1 MMNIPF
7 RPVTAA
13 DADLLRSFTMEG
25 KCMNCDMNVA
35 NLCSWQFLYHTEYA
49 VVEGFLVLR
58 FVLDGHV
65 TYMKP
70 IGKGD
75 LRPVLELLMADARSL
90 GDTLRV
96 ACVCPCAQALMDE
109 SMPGAFTYTINRDKS
124 DYLYLREKLVTLS
137 GKKLQ
142 PKRNHISKFKRAYPN
157 YEYRPLTPDLV
168 PDCIRLGEEWCRT
181 NDSGEL
187 RAMQA
192 EQQMIAY
199 ALRHMDELHIVGG
212 TLFVEGRMVAFT
224 FGARINA
231 EAFDVCVEKADTNYE
246 GAYAMINNEF
256 VSRLPEDI
264 VYINREEDLGLE
276 GLRRAKLSYYPDLI
290 LDKMVA
296 TLTAQPK
303 ETEEEMRVRF
313 ETRHLWER
321 SFADP
326 RAFIDLY
333 FREKY
338 RKERNEIIVRDG
350 RVVSALQK
358 LPYPLTYGGRMLPAS
373 YISGACTDE
382 DYRRRGLMGELLVK
396 ALRDEYYLGSTIS
409 IEECL
414 GSKGVEESSFGV
426 KEYRSEGVKT
436 IPQLRESKDCLQA
449 LPSTAVSTKLN
460 VSSADGLS
468 SSLPSEAT
476 TPKLLNSQK
485 AGSVLSFLIPAT
497 AELMT
502 YYAKFGYTPCF
513 RFGWK
518 ETHPNPGG
526 DTDLTVQEVLPHRED
541 LGGLLIYL
549 RDKMQ
554 ERPMC
559 VQHPLSDLRA
569 VMDDMRM
576 AGDTMW
582 EVRRGTLLVGL
593 AICRAE
599 AKGVLL
605 REYVYDDEAA
615 RDALIAAIAAH
626 HGKTEVDVLDTTGTG
641 GDYFGMARVVDA
653 EEMLKAYAQLHPEK
667 EMTLNVADD
676 ELSENNGCYHISG
689 GVCVRLSEPS
699 ADAELLTIAQLT
711 HRVLAEENPLMSLM
725 MND

>member
-13 DADLLRSFTMEG
+13 DADLLRSFTMES

-35 NLCSWQFLYHTEYA
+35 NLCSWQFLYHTEFA

-109 SMPGAFTYTINRDKS
+109 SMPGAFTYTVNRDKS

-142 PKRNHISKFKRAYPN
+142 PKRNHISKFKRAYPD
-157 YEYRPLTPDLV
+157 YEYRPLTPDLM

-181 NDSGEL
+181 NDSGMQH
-187 RAMQA
+187 AMQA

-199 ALRHMDELHIVGG
+199 ALHHMDELHIVGG

-231 EAFDVCVEKADTNYE
+231 EAFDVCVEKADTAYE

-264 VYINREEDLGLE
+264 QYVNREEDLGLE
-276 GLRRAKLSYYPDLI
+276 GLRKAKMSYYPDLI

-382 DYRRRGLMGELLVK
+382 DYRRRGLMGELL
-396 ALRDEYYLGSTIS
+396 AQTHRTM
-409 IEECL
+409 
-414 GSKGVEESSFGV
+414 
-426 KEYRSEGVKT
+426 RSEN
-436 IPQLRESKDCLQA
+436 A
-449 LPSTAVSTKLN
+449 
-460 VSSADGLS
+460 
-468 SSLPSEAT
+468 
-476 TPKLLNSQK
+476 
-485 AGSVLSFLIPAT
+485 VLSFLIPAT
-497 AELMT
+497 SELMA

-518 ETHPNPGG
+518 TEVPSN
-526 DTDLTVQEVLPHRED
+526 LVQDGSVVVDIVDQLSTEE
-541 LGGLLIYL
+541 LLIYL

-569 VMDDMRM
+569 VVDDMRM
-576 AGDTMW
+576 AGDVMW

-605 REYVYDDEAA
+605 RECVYDDEAA
-615 RDALIAAIAAH
+615 RDALVAAIAAH
-626 HGKTEVDVLDTTGTG
+626 HGQDEVDILDTTGTE
-641 GDYFGMARVVDA
+641 GDYFGMARVINA

-667 EMTLNVADD
+667 EVTLNVTDD

-699 ADAELLTIAQLT
+699 TDAEQLSIAQLT
-711 HRVLAEENPLMSLM
+711 HRVLTEENPLMSLM

>member
-1 MMNIPF
+1 MIIPF

-13 DADLLRSFTMEG
+13 DADLLRSFTMES

-75 LRPVLELLMADARSL
+75 LRAVLELLMADARSL

-109 SMPGAFTYTINRDKS
+109 SMPGTFTYTINRDKS

-142 PKRNHISKFKRAYPN
+142 PKRNHISKFKRTYPN

-181 NDSGEL
+181 TDSCMQH
-187 RAMQA
+187 AMQA

-199 ALRHMDELHIVGG
+199 ALQHIEELHLVGG
-212 TLFVEGRMVAFT
+212 TLFVEGKMVAFT
-224 FGARINA
+224 FVARINS
-231 EAFDVCVEKADTNYE
+231 EAFDVCVEKADTAYE

-256 VSRLPEDI
+256 VSRLPEEI

-276 GLRRAKLSYYPDLI
+276 GLRKAKLSYYPDLI

-338 RKERNEIIVRDG
+338 RKERNEVIVRDG
-350 RVVSALQK
+350 HVVSALQK

-382 DYRRRGLMGELLVK
+382 NYRKRGLM
-396 ALRDEYYLGSTIS
+396 S
-409 IEECL
+409 
-414 GSKGVEESSFGV
+414 
-426 KEYRSEGVKT
+426 
-436 IPQLRESKDCLQA
+436 
-449 LPSTAVSTKLN
+449 
-460 VSSADGLS
+460 
-468 SSLPSEAT
+468 
-476 TPKLLNSQK
+476 KLLAQTHRAMADEN
-485 AGSVLSFLIPAT
+485 AVLSFLIPAT
-497 AELMT
+497 AELAT

-518 ETHPNPGG
+518 ETHPILPYKGG
-526 DTDLTVQEVLPHRED
+526 GTDLTAQEVFPDRED
-541 LGGLLIYL
+541 LGGSLIYL
-549 RDKMQ
+549 RQKMQ
-554 ERPMC
+554 ERPLC

-569 VMDDMRM
+569 VADDMRM

-582 EVRRGTLLVGL
+582 EVRRGTLLVGV

-599 AKGVLL
+599 AEGVLL
-605 REYVYDDEAA
+605 RECLYDDEEA
-615 RDALIAAIAAH
+615 RDALIASIAEH
-626 HGKTEVDVLDTTGTG
+626 YGQSEVDVLDTTGRE
-641 GDYFGMARVVDA
+641 GDYFGMARVINA
-653 EEMLKAYAQLHPEK
+653 EEMLKAYAQLYPER
-667 EMTLNVADD
+667 TFVWTVTDA
-676 ELSENNGCYHISG
+676 ELPENNGCYRVAEG
-689 GVCVRLSEPS
+689 TCERLEAPC
-699 ADAELLTIAQLT
+699 DEAEQLTIAELT
-711 HRVLAEENPLMSLM
+711 HRVLTEENPLMSLM

>member
-1 MMNIPF
+1 MTIPF
-7 RPVTAA
+7 RPITAA
-13 DADLLRSFTMEG
+13 DADLLRSFTTES
-25 KCMNCDMNVA
+25 KCMNCDLNVA

-58 FVLDGHV
+58 FVADGHV

-75 LRPVLELLMADARSL
+75 LRHVLELLRADARSL
-90 GDTLRV
+90 GNTLRV
-96 ACVCPCAQALMDE
+96 ACVCPCAQALMNE
-109 SMPGAFTYTINRDKS
+109 SMPEAFTFEINRDKS
-124 DYLYLREKLVTLS
+124 DYLYLREKLVTLA

-142 PKRNHISKFKRAYPN
+142 PKRNHVSKFKRTYPN
-157 YEYRPLTPDLV
+157 YEYRPLTADLV

-181 NDSGEL
+181 TDSGMQH
-187 RAMQA
+187 AMEA
-192 EQQMIAY
+192 EQHMIAY
-199 ALRHMDELHIVGG
+199 ALQHIDELHIIGG
-212 TLFVEGRMVAFT
+212 TLFVEDKMVAFT

-231 EAFDVCVEKADTNYE
+231 EAFDVCVEKADTTYE

-276 GLRRAKLSYYPDLI
+276 GLRKAKLSYQPDLI

-303 ETEEEMRVRF
+303 ETEEEMRMRF

-338 RKERNEIIVRDG
+338 RKERNETIVRDG

-358 LPYPLTYGGRMLPAS
+358 LPYPMTYGGQMLPAS

-382 DYRRRGLMGELLVK
+382 NYRRRGLMGELLNQTHR
-396 ALRDEYYLGSTIS
+396 AMR
-409 IEECL
+409 EE
-414 GSKGVEESSFGV
+414 
-426 KEYRSEGVKT
+426 
-436 IPQLRESKDCLQA
+436 
-449 LPSTAVSTKLN
+449 N
-460 VSSADGLS
+460 
-468 SSLPSEAT
+468 AT
-476 TPKLLNSQK
+476 F
-485 AGSVLSFLIPAT
+485 SFLIPAT
-497 AELMT
+497 AELGT

-513 RFGWK
+513 RFGWQSI
-518 ETHPNPGG
+518 T
-526 DTDLTVQEVLPHRED
+526 TDKLVSDSSLVVNSIDQYPTEEQF
-541 LGGLLIYL
+541 IYL
-549 RDKMQ
+549 RQKMQ

-569 VMDDMRM
+569 VVDDMRM

-582 EVRRGTLLVGL
+582 EVRRGELLVGM
-593 AICRAE
+593 AICRVE
-599 AKGVLL
+599 ENGILL
-605 REYVYDDEAA
+605 RECLYEDKSAHDT
-615 RDALIAAIAAH
+615 LIATIAAH
-626 HGKTEVDVLDTTGTG
+626 YERSEIDVIDTTGRE
-641 GDYFGMARVVDA
+641 GDYFGMARIINTED
-653 EEMLKAYAQLHPEK
+653 MLKAYAQLHPEK
-667 EMTLNVADD
+667 ECTLSITDD
-676 ELSENNGCYHISG
+676 LLSENNGCYYINKG
-689 GVCVRLSEPS
+689 ICECVNEPCNE
-699 ADAELLTIAQLT
+699 AEQLTIAQLT
-711 HRVLAEENPLMSLM
+711 QRVLSEENPLMSLM

>member
-1 MMNIPF
+1 MTIPF
-7 RPVTAA
+7 RPITAA

-25 KCMNCDMNVA
+25 KCMNCDLNVA
-35 NLCSWQFLYHTEYA
+35 NLCSWQFLYHTEWA

-109 SMPGAFTYTINRDKS
+109 SMPGSFTYTINRDKS

-181 NDSGEL
+181 SDSCMQH
-187 RAMQA
+187 AMQA
-192 EQQMIAY
+192 EQKMIAY
-199 ALRHMDELHIVGG
+199 ALQHIDELHIVGG

-231 EAFDVCVEKADTNYE
+231 EAFDVCVEKADTTYE

-276 GLRRAKLSYYPDLI
+276 GLRKAKLSYYPDLI

-338 RKERNEIIVRDG
+338 RKERNETIVRDG

-382 DYRRRGLMGELLVK
+382 NYRKRGLMGELL
-396 ALRDEYYLGSTIS
+396 AQTHRAMQGEN
-409 IEECL
+409 
-414 GSKGVEESSFGV
+414 
-426 KEYRSEGVKT
+426 
-436 IPQLRESKDCLQA
+436 A
-449 LPSTAVSTKLN
+449 
-460 VSSADGLS
+460 
-468 SSLPSEAT
+468 
-476 TPKLLNSQK
+476 
-485 AGSVLSFLIPAT
+485 VLSFLIPAT
-497 AELMT
+497 AELAA

-518 ETHPNPGG
+518 ETHPNPPCEGG
-526 DTDLTVQEVLPHRED
+526 GTDLTVREVLPHRED
-541 LGGLLIYL
+541 LGGSELLIYL

-554 ERPMC
+554 ERPWC
-559 VQHPLSDLRA
+559 VQHPLSDLYA
-569 VMDDMRM
+569 VVDDMRM

-599 AKGVLL
+599 ADGVLL
-605 REYVYDDEAA
+605 RECVYNDEAA
-615 RDALIAAIAAH
+615 REALIAAIATH
-626 HGKTEVDVLDTTGTG
+626 HGKTEVDVLDTTGRE
-641 GDYFGMARVVDA
+641 GDYFGMARVINA
-653 EEMLKAYAQLHPEK
+653 EAMLMAYATQHPELDLK
-667 EMTLNVADD
+667 INVTDD
-676 ELSENNGCYHISG
+676 ELSGNNGCYHING
-689 GVCVRLSEPS
+689 GVCVRLSE
-699 ADAELLTIAQLT
+699 AADDAEPLTIAQLT
-711 HRVLAEENPLMSLM
+711 HKVLTEENPLMSLM

>member
-1 MMNIPF
+1 MTIPF
-7 RPVTAA
+7 RPITAA

-25 KCMNCDMNVA
+25 KCMNCDLNVA
-35 NLCSWQFLYHTEYA
+35 NLCSWQFLYHTEWA
-49 VVEGFLVLR
+49 VVDGFLVLR

-96 ACVCPCAQALMDE
+96 ACVCPCAQALMEE
-109 SMPGAFTYTINRDKS
+109 SMPGAFTYTVNRDKS
-124 DYLYLREKLVTLS
+124 DYLYLRERLVTLT

-142 PKRNHISKFKRAYPN
+142 PKRNHISKFKRAYPD

-181 NDSGEL
+181 SDSCMQH
-187 RAMQA
+187 AMQA
-192 EQQMIAY
+192 EQKMIAY
-199 ALRHMDELHIVGG
+199 ALQHIDELHIVGG

-231 EAFDVCVEKADTNYE
+231 EAFDVCVEKADTTYE
-246 GAYAMINNEF
+246 GAYAMINHEF

-276 GLRRAKLSYYPDLI
+276 GLRKAKLSYYPDLI

-338 RKERNEIIVRDG
+338 RKERNETIVRDG

-382 DYRRRGLMGELLVK
+382 NYRKRGLMGELL
-396 ALRDEYYLGSTIS
+396 AQTHRAMQQEHT
-409 IEECL
+409 
-414 GSKGVEESSFGV
+414 
-426 KEYRSEGVKT
+426 
-436 IPQLRESKDCLQA
+436 
-449 LPSTAVSTKLN
+449 
-460 VSSADGLS
+460 
-468 SSLPSEAT
+468 
-476 TPKLLNSQK
+476 
-485 AGSVLSFLIPAT
+485 VLSFLIPAT
-497 AELMT
+497 AELAS

-518 ETHPNPGG
+518 ETHPNPPCEGG
-526 DTDLTVQEVLPHRED
+526 GTDLTVREVLPHRED
-541 LGGLLIYL
+541 LGGSELLIYL

-554 ERPMC
+554 ERPWC
-559 VQHPLSDLRA
+559 VQHPLSDLYA
-569 VMDDMRM
+569 VVDDMRM
-576 AGDTMW
+576 AGDAMW

-599 AKGVLL
+599 ADGVLL
-605 REYVYDDEAA
+605 RECVYNDEAA
-615 RDALIAAIAAH
+615 REALIAAIATH
-626 HGKTEVDVLDTTGTG
+626 HGKTEVDVLDTTGCE
-641 GDYFGMARVVDA
+641 GDYFGMARVINA
-653 EEMLKAYAQLHPEK
+653 EAMLMAYATQHPELDLK
-667 EMTLNVADD
+667 INVTDD
-676 ELSENNGCYHISG
+676 ELLGNNGCYHING
-689 GVCVRLSEPS
+689 GVCVRLSE
-699 ADAELLTIAQLT
+699 AEDDAEPLTIAQLT
-711 HRVLAEENPLMSLM
+711 HKVLTEENPLMSLM

>member
-1 MMNIPF
+1 MNSLLPF

-13 DADLLRSFTMEG
+13 DADLLRSFTMES

-75 LRPVLELLMADARSL
+75 LRSVLELLMADARTL

-142 PKRNHISKFKRAYPN
+142 PKRNHISKFKRTYPN

-181 NDSGEL
+181 SDSSL
-187 RAMQA
+187 QHAMQA
-192 EQQMIAY
+192 EQKMIAY
-199 ALRHMDELHIVGG
+199 ALRHIDALHIVGG
-212 TLFVEGRMVAFT
+212 TLFVEDEMVAFT
-224 FGARINA
+224 FGARINS
-231 EAFDVCVEKADTNYE
+231 EAFDVCVEKANTAYE

-276 GLRRAKLSYYPDLI
+276 GLRKAKLSYYPDLI

-303 ETEEEMRVRF
+303 ETEEEMRERF

-338 RKERNEIIVRDG
+338 RKERNETIVREG
-350 RVVSALQK
+350 HVVSALQK

-382 DYRRRGLMGELLVK
+382 NYRRRGLMSELL
-396 ALRDEYYLGSTIS
+396 AQTHHAM
-409 IEECL
+409 
-414 GSKGVEESSFGV
+414 
-426 KEYRSEGVKT
+426 RSEN
-436 IPQLRESKDCLQA
+436 A
-449 LPSTAVSTKLN
+449 
-460 VSSADGLS
+460 
-468 SSLPSEAT
+468 
-476 TPKLLNSQK
+476 
-485 AGSVLSFLIPAT
+485 VLSFLIPAT
-497 AELMT
+497 SELVT

-518 ETHPNPGG
+518 TVIATPLTN
-526 DTDLTVQEVLPHRED
+526 DLLAANIVELPQNEEY
-541 LGGLLIYL
+541 LIYL
-549 RDKMQ
+549 RQKMQ
-554 ERPMC
+554 ERNFC
-559 VQHPLSDLRA
+559 VQHPLSDLCA
-569 VMDDMRM
+569 VVDDMRM

-582 EVRRGTLLVGL
+582 EMRRDGLLVGV
-593 AICRAE
+593 AICRIE
-599 AKGVLL
+599 ADGVLL
-605 REYVYDDEAA
+605 RECVYDDEAA
-615 RDALIAAIAAH
+615 RDGLIATIAAH
-626 HGKTEVDVLDTTGTG
+626 YGKGEVDVLDTTGG
-641 GDYFGMARVVDA
+641 EGDYFGMARIINA
-653 EEMLKAYAQLHPEK
+653 EEMLKAYAALHPELDLK
-667 EMTLNVADD
+667 INITDD
-676 ELSENNGCYHISG
+676 ELSNNNGCYHVSG
-689 GVCVRLSEPS
+689 GVCVRMEGVSAETEP
-699 ADAELLTIAQLT
+699 LTIAQLT
-711 HRVLAEENPLMSLM
+711 HRVLTEENPLMSLM

>member
-1 MMNIPF
+1 MNIPF

-25 KCMNCDMNVA
+25 RCMNCDLNVA
-35 NLCSWQFLYHTEYA
+35 NICSWQFLYHTEWA
-49 VVEGFLVLR
+49 VVDGFLVLR
-58 FVLDGHV
+58 FVLDGQV

-75 LRPVLELLMADARSL
+75 LRPVLHRLMADARSL

-109 SMPGAFTYTINRDKS
+109 SMPGAFTYAVNRDKS
-124 DYLYLREKLVTLS
+124 DYLYLRDKLVTLT

-142 PKRNHISKFKRAYPN
+142 PKRNHISKFKRLYPD
-157 YEYRPLTPDLV
+157 YEYRPLTEAMAA
-168 PDCIRLGEEWCRT
+168 DCIRLGEEWCQT
-181 NDSGEL
+181 NDSGML

-192 EQQMIAY
+192 EQRMIRY
-199 ALRHMDELHIVGG
+199 ALSHMDALHIVGG
-212 TLFVEGRMVAFT
+212 TLWVEGKMVAFT
-224 FGARINA
+224 FGSRING
-231 EAFDVCVEKADTNYE
+231 EAFDVCVEKADTSYE

-276 GLRRAKLSYYPDLI
+276 GLRKAKLSYYPDLI

-296 TLTAQPK
+296 TLTAQPQ

-326 RAFIDLY
+326 KTFIDLY

-358 LPYPLTYGGRMLPAS
+358 LPYPMTYGGRMLPAS

-382 DYRRRGLMGELLVK
+382 NYRKRGLMGALL
-396 ALRDEYYLGSTIS
+396 AQTHRAMYAENAA
-409 IEECL
+409 
-414 GSKGVEESSFGV
+414 F
-426 KEYRSEGVKT
+426 
-436 IPQLRESKDCLQA
+436 
-449 LPSTAVSTKLN
+449 
-460 VSSADGLS
+460 
-468 SSLPSEAT
+468 
-476 TPKLLNSQK
+476 
-485 AGSVLSFLIPAT
+485 SFLIPAT
-497 AELMT
+497 AELAT

-518 ETHPNPGG
+518 TEEAGSLATDGSLLV
-526 DTDLTVQEVLPHRED
+526 DTVDQQPTEE
-541 LGGLLIYL
+541 LLIYL
-549 RDKMQ
+549 RAKMQ

-559 VQHPLSDLRA
+559 VQHPLADLRA

-582 EVRRGTLLVGL
+582 VARRDGTLVGL

-599 AKGVLL
+599 SDGVLL
-605 REYVYDDEAA
+605 RECVYDDEQA
-615 RDALIAAIAAH
+615 REALIATIAAH
-626 HGKTEVDVLDTTGTG
+626 HGRTEVDVIDTTGTE
-641 GDYFGMARVVDA
+641 GDYLGMARIIDA
-653 EEMLKAYAQLHPEK
+653 EAMLTAYAALHPEEDWK
-667 EMTLNVADD
+667 INVTDD
-676 ELSENNGCYHISG
+676 ELSDNNGRYHICG
-689 GVCVRLSEPS
+689 GVCKRMDE
-699 ADAELLTIAQLT
+699 AAAYDETLTITQLT
-711 HRVLAEENPLMSLM
+711 HRVLTEENPLMSLM

>member
-1 MMNIPF
+1 MPIPF
-7 RPVTAA
+7 RPITAA
-13 DADLLRSFTMEG
+13 DADLLRSYTMES

-35 NLCSWQFLYHTEYA
+35 NLCSWQFLYHTEWA

-58 FVLDGHV
+58 FVSDGQV

-75 LRPVLELLMADARSL
+75 LRRVLELLIADARSL
-90 GDTLRV
+90 GDAFKM
-96 ACVCPCAQALMDE
+96 ACVCPCAQGLMDE

-124 DYLYLREKLVTLS
+124 DYLYLRESLVTLA

-157 YEYRPLTPDLV
+157 YEYRPLTADLV
-168 PDCIRLGEEWCRT
+168 PECIRLGEEWCRT
-181 NDSGEL
+181 SDCREQ

-192 EQQMIAY
+192 EQRMIAY
-199 ALRHMDELHIVGG
+199 ALSHIEELHIVGG
-212 TLFVEGRMVAFT
+212 TLFVEGKMVAFT
-224 FGARINA
+224 FGARINN
-231 EAFDVCVEKADTNYE
+231 EAFDVCVEKADTTYE

-264 VYINREEDLGLE
+264 TYINREEDLGLE
-276 GLRRAKLSYYPDLI
+276 GLRRAKMSYYPELI
-290 LDKMVA
+290 LDKMTA

-303 ETEEEMRVRF
+303 ETEEEMRMRF

-338 RKERNEIIVRDG
+338 RKERNEVIVRDG

-358 LPYPLTYGGRMLPAS
+358 LPYPMTYGGRMLSAS

-382 DYRRRGLMGELLVK
+382 HYRKRGLMSELLNQTHRAMYAEK
-396 ALRDEYYLGSTIS
+396 A
-409 IEECL
+409 
-414 GSKGVEESSFGV
+414 VF
-426 KEYRSEGVKT
+426 
-436 IPQLRESKDCLQA
+436 
-449 LPSTAVSTKLN
+449 
-460 VSSADGLS
+460 
-468 SSLPSEAT
+468 
-476 TPKLLNSQK
+476 
-485 AGSVLSFLIPAT
+485 SFLIPAT
-497 AELMT
+497 AELGS

-518 ETHPNPGG
+518 TVDCQQSTVNGQQSTVNSQQSPSGRVTLNSQPSTLNPQPSPLIPQPSPLPNEEH
-526 DTDLTVQEVLPHRED
+526 LT
-541 LGGLLIYL
+541 YL

-554 ERPMC
+554 ERTLC

-569 VMDDMRM
+569 VVDDMRM
-576 AGDTMW
+576 GGDTMW
-582 EVRRGTLLVGL
+582 EVRRDTMLVGL

-599 AKGVLL
+599 ADGVLL
-605 REYVYDDEAA
+605 RECVYDDDAA
-615 RDALIAAIAAH
+615 REALIAAVAAH
-626 HGKTEVDVLDTTGTG
+626 YERTEVDVLDTTGQE
-641 GDYFGMARVVDA
+641 GDYFGMARIINA
-653 EEMLKAYAQLHPEK
+653 EAMLTAYAALHPEANY
-667 EMTLNVADD
+667 TWAITD
-676 ELSENNGCYHISG
+676 EVLQDNNGCYRIAQG
-689 GVCVRLSEPS
+689 ECQRLAEPCP
-699 ADAELLTIAQLT
+699 DAEQLTIAQLT
-711 HRVLAEENPLMSLM
+711 HRVLTEENPLMSLM

>member
-1 MMNIPF
+1 MIIPF

-13 DADLLRSFTMEG
+13 DADLLRSFTMES

-75 LRPVLELLMADARSL
+75 LRAVLELLMADARSL

-109 SMPGAFTYTINRDKS
+109 SMPGTFTYTINRDKS

-142 PKRNHISKFKRAYPN
+142 PKRNHISKFKRTYPN

-181 NDSGEL
+181 TDSCMQH
-187 RAMQA
+187 AMQA

-199 ALRHMDELHIVGG
+199 ALQHIEELHLVGG
-212 TLFVEGRMVAFT
+212 TLFVEGKMVAFT
-224 FGARINA
+224 FGARINS
-231 EAFDVCVEKADTNYE
+231 EAFDVCVEKADTAYE
-246 GAYAMINNEF
+246 GTYAMINNEF
-256 VSRLPEDI
+256 VSRLPEEI

-276 GLRRAKLSYYPDLI
+276 GLRKAKLSYYPDLI

-338 RKERNEIIVRDG
+338 RKERNEVIVRDG
-350 RVVSALQK
+350 HVVSALQK

-382 DYRRRGLMGELLVK
+382 NYRKRGLM
-396 ALRDEYYLGSTIS
+396 S
-409 IEECL
+409 
-414 GSKGVEESSFGV
+414 
-426 KEYRSEGVKT
+426 
-436 IPQLRESKDCLQA
+436 
-449 LPSTAVSTKLN
+449 
-460 VSSADGLS
+460 
-468 SSLPSEAT
+468 
-476 TPKLLNSQK
+476 KLLAQTHRAMADEN
-485 AGSVLSFLIPAT
+485 AVLSFLIPAT
-497 AELMT
+497 AELAT

-518 ETHPNPGG
+518 ETHPILPCKGG
-526 DTDLTVQEVLPHRED
+526 GTDLTAQEVLPDRED
-541 LGGLLIYL
+541 LGGSLIYL
-549 RDKMQ
+549 RQKMQ
-554 ERPMC
+554 ERPLC

-569 VMDDMRM
+569 VVDDMRM

-582 EVRRGTLLVGL
+582 EVRRGTLLVGV

-599 AKGVLL
+599 AEGVLL
-605 REYVYDDEAA
+605 RECLYDDEEA
-615 RDALIAAIAAH
+615 RDALIAAIAEH
-626 HGKTEVDVLDTTGTG
+626 YEQSEVDVLDTTGRE
-641 GDYFGMARVVDA
+641 GDYFGMARVINA
-653 EEMLKAYAQLHPEK
+653 EEMLKAYAQLHPER
-667 EMTLNVADD
+667 TFVWTVTDA
-676 ELSENNGCYHISG
+676 ELPENNGCYRVDEG
-689 GVCVRLSEPS
+689 TCERLEAPC
-699 ADAELLTIAQLT
+699 DEAEQLTIAELT
-711 HRVLAEENPLMSLM
+711 HRVLTEENPLMSLM

>member
-1 MMNIPF
+1 MNIPF

-25 KCMNCDMNVA
+25 KCMNCDLNVA
-35 NLCSWQFLYHTEYA
+35 NICSWQFLYHTEWA
-49 VVEGFLVLR
+49 MVEGFLVLR
-58 FVLDGHV
+58 FVESGHV

-75 LRPVLELLMADARSL
+75 LRPVLHLLMADARSL
-90 GDTLRV
+90 GDTLRI

-109 SMPGAFTYTINRDKS
+109 SMPGAFAYTINRDKS
-124 DYLYLREKLVTLS
+124 DYLYLRERLVTLT

-142 PKRNHISKFKRAYPN
+142 PKRNHISKFKRLYPN
-157 YEYRPLTPDLV
+157 YEYRPLTEDMAA
-168 PDCIRLGEEWCRT
+168 DCIRLGEEWCQT
-181 NDSGEL
+181 NDSGML

-192 EQQMIAY
+192 EQRMIRY
-199 ALRHMDELHIVGG
+199 ALSHMDELHIVGG
-212 TLFVEGRMVAFT
+212 TLWVEGKMVAFT
-224 FGARINA
+224 FGSRING
-231 EAFDVCVEKADTNYE
+231 EAFDVCVEKADTAYE

-326 RAFIDLY
+326 KTFIDLY

-358 LPYPLTYGGRMLPAS
+358 LPYPMTYGGRMLPAS

-382 DYRRRGLMGELLVK
+382 NYRKRGLMGALL
-396 ALRDEYYLGSTIS
+396 AQTHRAMYAENAA
-409 IEECL
+409 
-414 GSKGVEESSFGV
+414 F
-426 KEYRSEGVKT
+426 
-436 IPQLRESKDCLQA
+436 
-449 LPSTAVSTKLN
+449 
-460 VSSADGLS
+460 
-468 SSLPSEAT
+468 
-476 TPKLLNSQK
+476 
-485 AGSVLSFLIPAT
+485 SFLIPAT
-497 AELMT
+497 AELAS

-518 ETHPNPGG
+518 ETHPNPPCEGG
-526 DTDLTVQEVLPHRED
+526 GTDLTVREVLPHRED
-541 LGGLLIYL
+541 LGGSEFLIYL
-549 RDKMQ
+549 REKMQ

-559 VQHPLSDLRA
+559 IQHPLADLRA
-569 VMDDMRM
+569 VVDDMRL

-582 EVRRGTLLVGL
+582 EARRNGTLVGL

-599 AKGVLL
+599 SDGVLL
-605 REYVYDDEAA
+605 RECVYDDEEA
-615 RDALIAAIAAH
+615 REALIATIAAH
-626 HGKTEVDVLDTTGTG
+626 YGRTEVDVIDTTGTE
-641 GDYFGMARVVDA
+641 GDYLGMARIIDVEA
-653 EEMLKAYAQLHPEK
+653 MLTAYAALHSEVEWK
-667 EMTLNVADD
+667 INVTDD
-676 ELSENNGCYHISG
+676 ELSHNNGCYHIRG
-689 GVCVRLSEPS
+689 GVSVRMEEPS
-699 ADAELLTIAQLT
+699 AEAEPLSIAQLT
-711 HRVLAEENPLMSLM
+711 HRVLTEETPLMSLM

>member
-1 MMNIPF
+1 MNIPF

-25 KCMNCDMNVA
+25 RCMNCDLNVA
-35 NLCSWQFLYHTEYA
+35 NICSWQFLYHTEWA
-49 VVEGFLVLR
+49 VVDGFLVLR
-58 FVLDGHV
+58 FVESGHV

-75 LRPVLELLMADARSL
+75 LRPVLHRLMADARSL

-109 SMPGAFTYTINRDKS
+109 SMPGAFTYAVNRDKS
-124 DYLYLREKLVTLS
+124 DYLYLRDKLVTLT

-142 PKRNHISKFKRAYPN
+142 PKRNHISKFKRLYPD
-157 YEYRPLTPDLV
+157 YEYRPLTEAMAA
-168 PDCIRLGEEWCRT
+168 DCIRLGEEWCQT
-181 NDSGEL
+181 NDSGML

-192 EQQMIAY
+192 EQSMIRY
-199 ALRHMDELHIVGG
+199 ALSHMDALHIVGG
-212 TLFVEGRMVAFT
+212 TLWVEGKMVAFT
-224 FGARINA
+224 FGSRING
-231 EAFDVCVEKADTNYE
+231 EAFDVCVEKADTSYE

-276 GLRRAKLSYYPDLI
+276 GLRKAKLSYYPDLI

-296 TLTAQPK
+296 TLTAQPQ
-303 ETEEEMRVRF
+303 ETEEEKRERF

-326 RAFIDLY
+326 KTFIDLY

-350 RVVSALQK
+350 RVVSVLQK
-358 LPYPLTYGGRMLPAS
+358 LPYPLTYGGRMIPAS

-382 DYRRRGLMGELLVK
+382 RYRRRGLMGELL
-396 ALRDEYYLGSTIS
+396 AQTHRAMYAENAA
-409 IEECL
+409 
-414 GSKGVEESSFGV
+414 F
-426 KEYRSEGVKT
+426 
-436 IPQLRESKDCLQA
+436 
-449 LPSTAVSTKLN
+449 
-460 VSSADGLS
+460 
-468 SSLPSEAT
+468 
-476 TPKLLNSQK
+476 
-485 AGSVLSFLIPAT
+485 SFLIPAT
-497 AELMT
+497 AELAS

-518 ETHPNPGG
+518 TVEAGSLATDGSLLV
-526 DTDLTVQEVLPHRED
+526 DTVDQQPTEEQ
-541 LGGLLIYL
+541 LIYL
-549 RDKMQ
+549 RTKMQ

-559 VQHPLSDLRA
+559 VQHPLADLRA

-576 AGDTMW
+576 ASDTMW
-582 EVRRGTLLVGL
+582 EARRGELLVGL

-599 AKGVLL
+599 SDGVLL
-605 REYVYDDEAA
+605 RECVYDDEQA
-615 RDALIAAIAAH
+615 REALIATIAAH
-626 HGKTEVDVLDTTGTG
+626 HGRTEVDVIDTTGTE
-641 GDYFGMARVVDA
+641 GDYLGMARIIDA
-653 EEMLKAYAQLHPEK
+653 EAMLTAYAALHPEMDWK
-667 EMTLNVADD
+667 INVTDD
-676 ELSENNGCYHISG
+676 ELSDNNGRYHISG
-689 GVCVRLSEPS
+689 GICMRMDETAVYDEN
-699 ADAELLTIAQLT
+699 LTIAQLT
-711 HRVLAEENPLMSLM
+711 HRVLTEENPLMSLM

>member
-1 MMNIPF
+1 MTIPF
-7 RPVTAA
+7 RPITAA
-13 DADLLRSFTMEG
+13 DADLLRSFTTES
-25 KCMNCDMNVA
+25 KCMNCDLNVA

-58 FVLDGHV
+58 FVADGHV

-75 LRPVLELLMADARSL
+75 LRHVLELLRADARSL

-96 ACVCPCAQALMDE
+96 ACVCPCAQALMNE
-109 SMPGAFTYTINRDKS
+109 SMPEAFTFEINRDKS
-124 DYLYLREKLVTLS
+124 DYLYLREKLVTLA

-142 PKRNHISKFKRAYPN
+142 PKRNHVSKFKRTYPN
-157 YEYRPLTPDLV
+157 YEYRPLTADLV

-181 NDSGEL
+181 TDSGMQH
-187 RAMQA
+187 AMEA
-192 EQQMIAY
+192 EQHMIAY
-199 ALRHMDELHIVGG
+199 ALQHIDELHIIGG
-212 TLFVEGRMVAFT
+212 TLFVEDKMVAFT

-231 EAFDVCVEKADTNYE
+231 EAFDVCVEKADTTYE

-276 GLRRAKLSYYPDLI
+276 GLRKAKLSYQPDLI

-303 ETEEEMRVRF
+303 ETEEEMRMRF

-338 RKERNEIIVRDG
+338 RKERNETIVRDG

-358 LPYPLTYGGRMLPAS
+358 LPYPMTYGGQMLPAS

-382 DYRRRGLMGELLVK
+382 NYRRRGLMGELLNQTHR
-396 ALRDEYYLGSTIS
+396 AMR
-409 IEECL
+409 EE
-414 GSKGVEESSFGV
+414 
-426 KEYRSEGVKT
+426 
-436 IPQLRESKDCLQA
+436 
-449 LPSTAVSTKLN
+449 N
-460 VSSADGLS
+460 
-468 SSLPSEAT
+468 AT
-476 TPKLLNSQK
+476 F
-485 AGSVLSFLIPAT
+485 SFLIPAT
-497 AELMT
+497 AELGT

-513 RFGWK
+513 RFGWQSI
-518 ETHPNPGG
+518 T
-526 DTDLTVQEVLPHRED
+526 TDKLVADSSLVVNSIDQYPTEEQF
-541 LGGLLIYL
+541 IYL
-549 RDKMQ
+549 RQKMQ

-569 VMDDMRM
+569 VVDDMRM

-582 EVRRGTLLVGL
+582 EVRRGELLVGM
-593 AICRAE
+593 AICRVE
-599 AKGVLL
+599 ENGILL
-605 REYVYDDEAA
+605 RECLYEDKSAHDT
-615 RDALIAAIAAH
+615 LIATIAAH
-626 HGKTEVDVLDTTGTG
+626 YERSEIDVIDTTGRE
-641 GDYFGMARVVDA
+641 GDYFGMARIINTED
-653 EEMLKAYAQLHPEK
+653 MLKAYAQLHPEK
-667 EMTLNVADD
+667 ECTLSITDD
-676 ELSENNGCYHISG
+676 LLSENNGCYYINKG
-689 GVCVRLSEPS
+689 ICECVNEPCNE
-699 ADAELLTIAQLT
+699 AEQLTIAQLT
-711 HRVLAEENPLMSLM
+711 QRVLSEENPLMSLM

>member
-1 MMNIPF
+1 
-7 RPVTAA
+7 
-13 DADLLRSFTMEG
+13 
-25 KCMNCDMNVA
+25 MNCDMNVA

-90 GDTLRV
+90 GDTLRM

-124 DYLYLREKLVTLS
+124 DYLYLREKLLTLS

-142 PKRNHISKFKRAYPN
+142 PKRNHISKFKRTYPN

-168 PDCIRLGEEWCRT
+168 PDCIHLGEEWCRT
-181 NDSGEL
+181 NDSCL
-187 RAMQA
+187 QHAMQA
-192 EQQMIAY
+192 EQKMIAY
-199 ALRHMDELHIVGG
+199 ALQHIDELHIVGG
-212 TLFVEGRMVAFT
+212 ALFVEGKMVAFS

-231 EAFDVCVEKADTNYE
+231 EAFDVCVEKADTAYE

-256 VSRLPEDI
+256 VSRLSEDI

-276 GLRRAKLSYYPDLI
+276 GLRKAKLSYYPDLI

-303 ETEEEMRVRF
+303 ETEEEMCMRF

-338 RKERNEIIVRDG
+338 RKERNEVIVRDG

-358 LPYPLTYGGRMLPAS
+358 LPYPLTYGGHMLSAS

-382 DYRRRGLMGELLVK
+382 NYRKRGLMGMLLTQTHR
-396 ALRDEYYLGSTIS
+396 AM
-409 IEECL
+409 
-414 GSKGVEESSFGV
+414 
-426 KEYRSEGVKT
+426 
-436 IPQLRESKDCLQA
+436 
-449 LPSTAVSTKLN
+449 
-460 VSSADGLS
+460 
-468 SSLPSEAT
+468 
-476 TPKLLNSQK
+476 
-485 AGSVLSFLIPAT
+485 AGENAVLSFLIPAT
-497 AELMT
+497 PELAT

-518 ETHPNPGG
+518 TVA
-526 DTDLTVQEVLPHRED
+526 TDAPADVLLVATLVNQPQDDEY
-541 LGGLLIYL
+541 LIYL
-549 RDKMQ
+549 RQKMQ

-559 VQHPLSDLRA
+559 VQHPLSDLHA
-569 VMDDMRM
+569 VVDDMRM

-582 EVRRGTLLVGL
+582 EVRRGALLVGL
-593 AICRAE
+593 AICRVE
-599 AKGVLL
+599 ANGVLL
-605 REYVYDDEAA
+605 RECVYDDEAA
-615 RDALIAAIAAH
+615 RDGLIAAIAAY
-626 HGKTEVDVLDTTGTG
+626 HGKSEVDVLDTTGCE
-641 GDYFGMARVVDA
+641 GDYFGMARIINVEA
-653 EEMLKAYAQLHPEK
+653 MLMAYATMHPELDMK
-667 EMTLNVADD
+667 INVTDG

-689 GVCVRLSEPS
+689 GVCVRMSEAP
-699 ADAELLTIAQLT
+699 AEVEGLTIAQLT
-711 HRVLAEENPLMSLM
+711 HRVLTEENPLMSLM